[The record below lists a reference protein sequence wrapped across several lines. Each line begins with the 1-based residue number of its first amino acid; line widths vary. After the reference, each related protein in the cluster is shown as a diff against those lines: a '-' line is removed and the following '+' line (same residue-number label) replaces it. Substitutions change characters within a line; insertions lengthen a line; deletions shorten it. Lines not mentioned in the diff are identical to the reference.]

1 MALGPIVYVYV
12 ERKIAGFMQDRL
24 GPTRV
29 GPYGLLQTV
38 ADAIKLMFK
47 EAIYPTGADKKLFL
61 IAPCLVVLGA
71 FLAMVVIPFGSRLQA
86 ADLNIGLFYVVAVS
100 SLSTVGLI
108 MAGWA
113 SNNKYALFGA
123 MRSAAQ
129 IVSYEIPAVMIL
141 LGHRDDRGQP
151 LAAGHRATTQEGGL
165 PHWFLFRY
173 FPIMPIAFVIF
184 FTAGLAECNRTP
196 FDIPEAE
203 SELVAGFHTEY
214 SGFFFAMFFM
224 AEYTEMFVISAV
236 ASVLFLGGWY
246 SPFPNGILQQI
257 GPIGLG
263 PVWLIAKA
271 WFLVFVM
278 MWLRWTLPRLRVDQ
292 LMYVAWKVLLPIS
305 MTIVVVVG
313 GLIMWAPTR
322 DGFPWDVYVGWPLTL
337 LVLGALTLWMV
348 ARAPVQEATRPADGG
363 VRTRDDSMVQ
373 GRLGRLLDRPRGHED
388 HLAPHV
394 HAEGDARSTPRRSG
408 SSRPRAACA
417 SSWPTRTAS
426 AAGSARAP
434 APCSA
439 STSRRRSATPRPR
452 RSSRPTAS
460 PSSST
465 SPSSTS
471 TCRCAA
477 TATCA
482 RTRAPRTAST

>member
-1 MALGPIVYVYV
+1 MDLFFRLFPEAWPEWVRVALSATIPAVLLLTFMALGPIVYVYV

-29 GPYGLLQTV
+29 GPYGLLQTI

-71 FLAMVVIPFGSRLQA
+71 FLAMVVIPFGGKAQV
-86 ADLNIGLFYVVAVS
+86 ADLNVGLFYVVAVS

-141 LGHRDDRGQP
+141 LGIVMIVGSLSLQDIVIAQ
-151 LAAGHRATTQEGGL
+151 QGGL
-165 PHWFLFRY
+165 TRWFLFRY
-173 FPIMPIAFVIF
+173 FPLMPVAFVIF

-236 ASVLFLGGWY
+236 ASVLFLGGYW
-246 SPFPNGILQQI
+246 SPLPNHWLQHV

-305 MTIVVVVG
+305 MVLVVAIG
-313 GLIMWAPTR
+313 GLLMWAPTR
-322 DGFPWDVYVGWPLTL
+322 YGFPWDRYVGWIFTL
-337 LVLGALTLWMV
+337 VVFGALILWMAG
-348 ARAPVQEATRPADGG
+348 ARLAKKRRVQD
-363 VRTRDDSMVQ
+363 M
-373 GRLGRLLDRPRGHED
+373 
-388 HLAPHV
+388 
-394 HAEGDARSTPRRSG
+394 
-408 SSRPRAACA
+408 AA
-417 SSWPTRTAS
+417 
-426 AAGSARAP
+426 
-434 APCSA
+434 
-439 STSRRRSATPRPR
+439 
-452 RSSRPTAS
+452 
-460 PSSST
+460 
-465 SPSSTS
+465 
-471 TCRCAA
+471 
-477 TATCA
+477 
-482 RTRAPRTAST
+482 